1 MADPDSGLVLDDA
14 TRILGCCKALTKT
27 DIQADLGADTQPMR
41 RALAFCRDIASSK
54 LVRDEFS
61 AVVAEYLGA
70 PDVQS
75 READLAQHQLACEI
89 RHPSSVLP
97 TSTGDR

>member
-1 MADPDSGLVLDDA
+1 M
-14 TRILGCCKALTKT
+14 

-61 AVVAEYLGA
+61 AVVTEYL
-70 PDVQS
+70 DSTEVQS
-75 READLAQHQLACEI
+75 READLARHDLHCDIEHVDGTSSMPRPAVTAGLAE
-89 RHPSSVLP
+89 
-97 TSTGDR
+97 G